1 MPVVT
6 QHAPGTFCW
15 PELASTDANAVRPFY
30 AKLFGWTHTDNPMGP
45 EMVYTIFHKDG
56 KDVAALY
63 TMMPD
68 MKAQG
73 VPAHWASYVSCE
85 DVNASAAKAATLGAT
100 VIMGPMDVMEHG
112 RMAVLQDP
120 TGAMVSLW
128 QAKQNIGIHVHGEPD
143 SLGWTQLNATDPDK
157 AKAFYTGLFGWTFRD
172 DPSPMGTYTTFL
184 KADGPA
190 GGMMPMPA
198 GTGAPSHWLV
208 YWAVTDV
215 AASHAQ
221 AVALGAKSFVPPT
234 DFGGGIMSV
243 LADPGGAMFALVAF
257 RSA

>member
-73 VPAHWASYVSCE
+73 VPTHWASYVSCE
-85 DVNASAAKAATLGAT
+85 DVDAS
-100 VIMGPMDVMEHG
+100 
-112 RMAVLQDP
+112 
-120 TGAMVSLW
+120 
-128 QAKQNIGIHVHGEPD
+128 
-143 SLGWTQLNATDPDK
+143 
-157 AKAFYTGLFGWTFRD
+157 
-172 DPSPMGTYTTFL
+172 
-184 KADGPA
+184 PA
-190 GGMMPMPA
+190 
-198 GTGAPSHWLV
+198 
-208 YWAVTDV
+208 
-215 AASHAQ
+215 
-221 AVALGAKSFVPPT
+221 
-234 DFGGGIMSV
+234 
-243 LADPGGAMFALVAF
+243 
-257 RSA
+257 